1 METPHAWFSPCRTM
15 SGRYTDRSCL
25 ILASASLCLCI
36 NTQTDRQTD
45 RGMTLSGEWEEVTK
59 SWLLEREKKGGLS
72 VLGSS
77 TFAVL
82 Y

>member
-1 METPHAWFSPCRTM
+1 MNPGGSHAWFSPCRAV
-15 SGRYTDRSCL
+15 SGRSTDRSCL
-25 ILASASLCLCI
+25 ILASASLSVH
-36 NTQTDRQTD
+36 QRADRQTD

-77 TFAVL
+77 TFGVL